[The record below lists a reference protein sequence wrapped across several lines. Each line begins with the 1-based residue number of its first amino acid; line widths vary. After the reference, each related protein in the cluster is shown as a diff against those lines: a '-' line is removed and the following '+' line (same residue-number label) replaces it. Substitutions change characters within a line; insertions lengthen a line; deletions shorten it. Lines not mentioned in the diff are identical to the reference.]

1 MNETLFSE
9 TIHSEQFQVG
19 QSNVQHVTYGPCEI
33 KEIETYQGKIYYKI
47 KVKESKLVL
56 KCISTK
62 LILVNHETN

>member
-19 QSNVQHVTYGPCEI
+19 QSNVKHVTYGLCEI
-33 KEIETYQGKIYYKI
+33 KEIEVYQGKIYYKI
-47 KVKESKLVL
+47 RVISTNMIL

-62 LILVNHETN
+62 LSLMEVNDG

>member
-19 QSNVQHVTYGPCEI
+19 QSNVKHIAYGPCEI
-33 KEIETYQGKIYYKI
+33 KDVETYQGRIYYKI

-62 LILVNHETN
+62 LLIDNHETN